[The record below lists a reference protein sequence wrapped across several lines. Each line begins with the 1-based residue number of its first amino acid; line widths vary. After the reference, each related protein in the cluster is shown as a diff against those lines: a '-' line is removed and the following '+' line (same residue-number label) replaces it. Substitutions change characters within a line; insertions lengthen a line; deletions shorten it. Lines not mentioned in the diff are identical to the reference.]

1 MAVKD
6 IEMSIV
12 NNWNTGK
19 ECPVTKLLHS
29 VGMKGTAVHI
39 GSKQYPPTNEWKE
52 WNKQKSYPKTDIK
65 VGNDKISLKTTQDHI
80 LMSSKKNE
88 ALATFMCVAD
98 QLYGDKLPNVIKNIT
113 DEMESMV
120 TKGVLPSTVVRARKT
135 GNPLVLD
142 ADQRHDMILDYI
154 EKMFENDPTFH
165 VYFIKEVLSGELKF
179 GKNSDASAD
188 YIVVMGNKPTI
199 HSLDD
204 MDFIGKIAGTVD
216 IRIDFK
222 SSKKTQG
229 KEAGMYR
236 FWSVIQM
243 ISKELIKDSVIYED
257 TFISKSISFII
268 SILSKIRQ
276 SITSW
281 EELFAFLDVEP
292 EITIQIK

>member
-6 IEMSIV
+6 IEKSIV
-12 NNWNTGK
+12 DNWNTGK
-19 ECPVTKLLHS
+19 SCPVTDLLHS
-29 VGMKGTAVHI
+29 MGMKGKAEHI

-65 VGNDKISLKTTQDHI
+65 IGNNKISLKTTQDHI
-80 LMSSKKNE
+80 LMSAKRNE
-88 ALATFMCVAD
+88 ALATFMCVANT
-98 QLYGDKLPNVIKNIT
+98 LYDDKIPNVINNIT
-113 DEMESMV
+113 DEMEMMI
-120 TKGVLPSTVVRARKT
+120 TKGVLPTTVVRARKT
-135 GNPLVLD
+135 GNPIILD
-142 ADQRHDMILDYI
+142 ADQKHSMIVDTL

-165 VYFIKEVLSGELKF
+165 AYFIKEVLSGELKF
-179 GKNSDASAD
+179 GSNSDASAD

-216 IRIDFK
+216 IRVDFK

-243 ISKELIKDSVIYED
+243 ISKELIKDSVMYENS
-257 TFISKSISFII
+257 FLSKSKSFIL
-268 SILSKIRQ
+268 SILSKIKQ
-276 SITSW
+276 SISSW
-281 EELFAFLDVEP
+281 SELFTFLDVEP